1 MSTDRGNVLAVD
13 TEGLTK
19 RYGDTV
25 AISNVSL
32 SVPAGSVFGLVG
44 PNGAGK
50 TTLLSVLAGLRKPTS
65 GSIRLGETRV
75 GVLPDTPR
83 FDGWLTG
90 SEVIR
95 LAAELAGADAGP
107 EATAAVLATAGLTE
121 AAHRATKGYSRGMLQ
136 RLGLAAA
143 VVGDPGLLL
152 LDEPAAALD
161 PAGRREVLD
170 LVSRLRGAATVVFSS
185 HILDDV
191 QEVCDSIGILRRGEM
206 VYQGSLDGLLAGK
219 IGLTYVVELRSGHA
233 AVARSLRSQE
243 WVRSLLESNGGRL
256 IIEVRDGEAAERN
269 LVPVLAASGHPVVSV
284 TPQRT
289 SLEQVFLEVT
299 R

>member
-1 MSTDRGNVLAVD
+1 MAVRTTD
-13 TEGLTK
+13 LTK
-19 RYGDTV
+19 SYGAVT
-25 AISNVSL
+25 AL
-32 SVPAGSVFGLVG
+32 SHVGLDVPTGSVFGLVG

-50 TTLLSVLAGLRKPTS
+50 TTLLSILAGLRRATS
-65 GSIRLGETRV
+65 GSIAIEADSV

-90 SEVIR
+90 AEVLQ
-95 LAAELAGADAGP
+95 LAAALDGTALDRAATEEALASAGLADAGD
-107 EATAAVLATAGLTE
+107 
-121 AAHRATKGYSRGMLQ
+121 RATKGYSRGMLQ

-143 VVGDPGLLL
+143 VVGSPRLLL

-170 LVSRLRGAATVVFSS
+170 LVRRLRGSATVIFSS

-191 QEVCDSIGILRRGEM
+191 QEVCDTIGILRRGEL
-206 VYQGSLDGLLAGK
+206 VYQGSLEGLLAGK
-219 IGLTYVVELRSGHA
+219 VGLTYVVELRSGHTA
-233 AVARSLRSQE
+233 TARALQSQE
-243 WVRSLLESNGGRL
+243 WVSSVIEGSGGRL
-256 IIEVRDGEAAERN
+256 VVEVSDQEAAERN
-269 LVPVLAASGHPVVSV
+269 LVPVLAAAGQPVVSV

-289 SLEQVFLEVT
+289 SLEEVFLEVT

>member
-1 MSTDRGNVLAVD
+1 MAVRTTNLTKTYGAVD
-13 TEGLTK
+13 ALVGVDL
-19 RYGDTV
+19 D
-25 AISNVSL
+25 
-32 SVPAGSVFGLVG
+32 VPTGSVYGLVG

-50 TTLLSVLAGLRKPTS
+50 TTLLSILAGLRKATG
-65 GSIRLGETRV
+65 GSIAVDGGGV

-90 SEVIR
+90 AEVLQ
-95 LAAELAGADAGP
+95 LAATLTGVDLDDA
-107 EATAAVLATAGLTE
+107 ATAAALASAGLTD
-121 AAHRATKGYSRGMLQ
+121 AADRPTKSYSRGMLQ
-136 RLGLAAA
+136 RLGLAAT
-143 VVGDPGLLL
+143 VVGSPALLL

-170 LVSRLRGAATVVFSS
+170 LIDRLRGTATVVFSS

-191 QEVCDSIGILRRGEM
+191 QEVCDTIGVLRRGEL

-219 IGLTYVVELRSGHA
+219 VGVGYAVELRSGHSA
-233 AVARSLRSQE
+233 TARALVGQDWVASVAERD
-243 WVRSLLESNGGRL
+243 GGRL
-256 IIEVRDGEAAERN
+256 LIEVTDQAAAERH
-269 LVPVLAASGHPVVSV
+269 LVPLLAATGHPVVSV
-284 TPQRT
+284 TPHRT